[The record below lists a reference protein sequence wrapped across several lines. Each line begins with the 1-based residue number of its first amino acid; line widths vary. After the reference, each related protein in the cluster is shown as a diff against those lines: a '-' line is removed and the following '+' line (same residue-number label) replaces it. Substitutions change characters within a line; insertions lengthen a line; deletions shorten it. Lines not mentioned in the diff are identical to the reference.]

1 MKSKHLLSA
10 LLGTTLIFAACGN
23 DEADKTEDKAK
34 TESTTKSESD
44 TSTKENSKA
53 TDKKEEST
61 DKASGEGEVK
71 ASADLID
78 KAKDAGK
85 DIKSYHAKLDT
96 TMTSDGKDNEVNMD
110 MNVDET
116 GKTKIA
122 TKSMGQNMDMFIFDK
137 KVIMAPDGK
146 QYIDVTK
153 AMGAQVKKQ
162 LEQLD
167 YQAALKTLDAYKDAE
182 FKKTADGYSLT
193 KSFKNLDE
201 YKKIAEQT
209 GSKELVDSVQKQL
222 KAVKGQA
229 VINFDKDFMMK
240 STNTDIEMTI
250 KDKKISTKTLANY
263 DKYNEVKPIAIP
275 EEAKNAKSLEAV
287 QKEMQDQ
294 MNKNSN
300 TSEQKAVP
308 SQ

>member
-44 TSTKENSKA
+44 TS
-53 TDKKEEST
+53 KKEDSKST
-61 DKASGEGEVK
+61 DKQEKTSSEVK
-71 ASADLID
+71 ESADLID

-116 GKTKIA
+116 GNTKIA

-137 KVIMAPDGK
+137 KVVMAPDGK

-209 GSKELVDSVQKQL
+209 GSKELIDSVQKQL

>member
-44 TSTKENSKA
+44 TS
-53 TDKKEEST
+53 KKEDSKST
-61 DKASGEGEVK
+61 DKQEKASSEVK
-71 ASADLID
+71 ESADLID

-116 GKTKIA
+116 GNTKIA

-137 KVIMAPDGK
+137 KVVMAPDGK

-153 AMGAQVKKQ
+153 AMGTQVKKQ

>member
-44 TSTKENSKA
+44 TS
-53 TDKKEEST
+53 KKEDSKST
-61 DKASGEGEVK
+61 DKQEKASSEVK
-71 ASADLID
+71 ESADLID

-116 GKTKIA
+116 GNTKIA

-137 KVIMAPDGK
+137 KVVMAPDGK

-209 GSKELVDSVQKQL
+209 GSKELIDSVQKQL

>member
-44 TSTKENSKA
+44 TSTKEDSK
-53 TDKKEEST
+53 ST
-61 DKASGEGEVK
+61 DKQEKASSEVK
-71 ASADLID
+71 ESADLID

-116 GKTKIA
+116 GNTKIA

-137 KVIMAPDGK
+137 KVVMAPDGK

>member
-44 TSTKENSKA
+44 TS
-53 TDKKEEST
+53 KKEDSKST
-61 DKASGEGEVK
+61 DKQEKTSSEVK
-71 ASADLID
+71 ESADLID

-116 GKTKIA
+116 GNTKIA

-137 KVIMAPDGK
+137 KVVMAPDGK

-209 GSKELVDSVQKQL
+209 GSKELIDSVQKQL

-300 TSEQKAVP
+300 SSEQKAVP